1 MRQGLHFS
9 HSAETVDQLR
19 SKDPS
24 TLTDQE
30 KMILSIAYDLVF
42 TFEHILTLRRGLT
55 PLFILISFLLS
66 SFSRSPS
73 IRKTNNLAATPAQAE
88 KSAHR
93 RGTTGEA
100 WKSAAAKDN
109 DSLAEPLIFFFFFF

>member
-42 TFEHILTLRRGLT
+42 TFEHILTLGRGLT
-55 PLFILISFLLS
+55 PLFILISLSFIFLFPLPVLKEDDQS
-66 SFSRSPS
+66 RHQSRSRRE
-73 IRKTNNLAATPAQAE
+73 IRSPPRNNRGGME
-88 KSAHR
+88 IR
-93 RGTTGEA
+93 RR
-100 WKSAAAKDN
+100 
-109 DSLAEPLIFFFFFF
+109 